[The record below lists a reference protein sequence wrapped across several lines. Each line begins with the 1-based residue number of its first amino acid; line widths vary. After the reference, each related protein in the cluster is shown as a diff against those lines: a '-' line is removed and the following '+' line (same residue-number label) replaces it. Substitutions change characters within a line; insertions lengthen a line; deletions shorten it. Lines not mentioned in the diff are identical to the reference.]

1 MLKQYVEFQKEFYKM
16 YSNYGHEDQMYHA
29 EMMAHHPNTPIDVL
43 SKIYDLVDPAIHLSS
58 TENDRLLHYTL
69 SHPNADHTIFEKI
82 MRNPHHV
89 NLHINSLMENENAS
103 EDMIDRIHAMH
114 PYDARIHGH
123 LLKQSNISLP
133 TYHKILD
140 THLASTDEYIDLGFV
155 RKLYTSPH
163 MGEPVFNK
171 IFDHQIS
178 RLNDPNVPIT
188 PQRGAGL
195 INGGQDK
202 IKGKH
207 AIHSLNDLVSWR
219 SSFIKPEHIQA
230 LESLPEDIKQ
240 QRLYNSI
247 HSNIIENVHPDRI
260 KTLYSQDSLLN
271 LMAADHGK
279 AAENITR
286 LKLLNLDSIKKGV
299 ENKQINNDR
308 LHKII
313 ETNGNDFFDKE
324 SVKHIIKHSGY
335 AEESSKY
342 YTTPMGHV
350 HEFLHR
356 KNADGTHDFDPY
368 RQIISKVINH
378 YDLSSS
384 TPTVKRLKSVN
395 AVPGLNLTDGTHRAV
410 NYINRLLNKHRDI
423 VQNDETHKKFAKDVL
438 KPIHQ
443 NYRDKWGISDK
454 DLDAE
459 GLEDPTVE

>member
-1 MLKQYVEFQKEFYKM
+1 MLKQYVESQKEFSKM
-16 YSNYGHEDQMYHA
+16 SNTYNLEEQLYHA
-29 EMMAHHPNTPIDVL
+29 EMMTHHPNTPIDVL
-43 SKIYDLVDPAIHLSS
+43 SKIYDLVDPTIHDEESS
-58 TENDRLLHYTL
+58 ENDRLIHYTL
-69 SHPNADHTIFEKI
+69 THPNADHTLFDRI
-82 MRNPHHV
+82 MPHPHLV
-89 NLHINSLMENENAS
+89 AKHINSLMENENAS
-103 EDMIDRIHAMH
+103 EDMIDKIHAMH
-114 PYDARIHGH
+114 PNDTRIHGH
-123 LLKQSNISLP
+123 LLKQLDISLP

-188 PQRGAGL
+188 PQRGSGL
-195 INGGQDK
+195 INGGQDR

-219 SSFIKPEHIQA
+219 SSFIKPEHIQS
-230 LESLPEDIKQ
+230 LEALPEDIKE

-247 HSNIIENVHPDRI
+247 HSNIIENVQPDRI

-308 LHKII
+308 LSKII
-313 ETNGNDFFDKE
+313 MNHGNDFFDKE
-324 SVKHIIKHSGY
+324 SVNHIIKHSDY
-335 AEESSKY
+335 AKESAKY
-342 YTTPMGHV
+342 YGQPMEHV

-368 RQIISKVINH
+368 RQIIRKVINEYALQGYTGH
-378 YDLSSS
+378 DS
-384 TPTVKRLKSVN
+384 
-395 AVPGLNLTDGTHRAV
+395 DGAHRAV
-410 NYINRLLNKHRDI
+410 NYIGTLLSKHLNI
-423 VQNDETHKKFAKDVL
+423 VQDDEIHKKFVDDAI
-438 KPIHQ
+438 KPMHE
-443 NYRDKWGISDK
+443 YYKDKWNLNNTSDS
-454 DLDAE
+454 DE
-459 GLEDPTVE
+459 PE

>member
-1 MLKQYVEFQKEFYKM
+1 MLKLYVEYQKEFSKM
-16 YSNYGHEDQMYHA
+16 SNTYNLEEQLYHA
-29 EMMAHHPNTPIDVL
+29 EMMTHHPNTPIDVL
-43 SKIYDLVDPAIHLSS
+43 SKIYDLVDPAIHEEDSN
-58 TENDRLLHYTL
+58 TENDRLIHYTL
-69 SHPNADHTIFEKI
+69 THPNADHTIIDRI
-82 MRNPHHV
+82 MSHPHLV
-89 NLHINSLMENENAS
+89 SKHINSLMENENAS
-103 EDMIDRIHAMH
+103 EDMIDKIHAMH
-114 PYDARIHGH
+114 PTDTRIHGH

-171 IFDHQIS
+171 IFDNQIS

-188 PQRGAGL
+188 PQRGSGL
-195 INGGQDK
+195 INGGQDR

-207 AIHSLNDLVSWR
+207 SIHSLNDLVSWR
-219 SSFIKPEHIQA
+219 SSFIKPEHIQS
-230 LESLPEDIKQ
+230 LEALPEDIKE

-299 ENKQINNDR
+299 ENKQISNDR
-308 LHKII
+308 LSNII
-313 ETNGNDFFDKE
+313 MNHGNDFFDKE
-324 SVKHIIKHSGY
+324 SVKHIIKHSKY
-335 AEESSKY
+335 EEERGNY
-342 YTTPMGHV
+342 HGQPMEHV

-378 YDLSSS
+378 YDLGSS
-384 TPTVKRLKSVN
+384 TPTLKRLKSARN
-395 AVPGLNLTDGTHRAV
+395 AVNLTDGAHRAV
-410 NYINRLLNKHRDI
+410 NYIGTLLSKHLDI
-423 VQNDETHKKFAKDVL
+423 VQDDEIHKKFVDDAI
-438 KPIHQ
+438 KPMHE
-443 NYRDKWGISDK
+443 YYKDKWNLNNTSDS
-454 DLDAE
+454 DE
-459 GLEDPTVE
+459 PE